1 MIDLTRRTGVSL
13 LAAVVGHLVLLSLQV
28 GTASGA
34 WVVQTFTMGAFSEVQ
49 RAVNRA
55 AGAARGLWSGYVD
68 LQAVRD
74 ENESL
79 RRELEAVRLRWQV
92 DRADARRVRG
102 LEALLGL
109 RARAGLPTV
118 GARIIAGDA
127 TPYFRTVTIDR
138 GWRDGV
144 RRDLAVLSPAGV
156 VGRIV
161 GNPGYRASQVQLLVD
176 RHAAAGA
183 FVERTRAPGL
193 VSGGVDDRLL
203 RMEYVSNLEA
213 VEVGD
218 AVVTS
223 GSDGIYPKGFAIG
236 DVTLVR
242 RGPGTYRTIHV
253 RPRVRFDDLDGVLVV
268 LPGSPPPASPPAA
281 AGGGE

>member
-1 MIDLTRRTGVSL
+1 MIDFTRRTGVSL

-34 WVVQTFTMGAFSEVQ
+34 WVVQTFTLGAFSEMQ
-49 RAVNRA
+49 RAVS
-55 AGAARGLWSGYVD
+55 GAAAAVGGLWNAYVD
-68 LQAVRD
+68 LQTVRT

-79 RRELEAVRLRWQV
+79 RRELDAVRLRWQV
-92 DRADARRVRG
+92 DRAGAQRVRG
-102 LEALLGL
+102 LEALLDL
-109 RARAGLPTV
+109 RASAGLPTV
-118 GARIIAGDA
+118 GARVIASDA

-161 GNPGYRASQVQLLVD
+161 GDPGYRASQVQLLID
-176 RHAAAGA
+176 RNAAAGA

-193 VSGGVDDRLL
+193 VSGDMDDRLL
-203 RMEYVSNLEA
+203 RMEYVSILEA

-218 AVVTS
+218 TVVTS
-223 GSDGIYPKGFAIG
+223 GSDGIYPKGFVIG

-242 RGPGTYRTIHV
+242 RGPGTYRTIRV

-268 LPGSPPPASPPAA
+268 LPGSPLPVSPAA

>member
-1 MIDLTRRTGVSL
+1 MIDFTRRTGVSL

-34 WVVQTFTMGAFSEVQ
+34 WVVQTFTLGAFSEMQ
-49 RAVNRA
+49 RAVS
-55 AGAARGLWSGYVD
+55 GAAAAVGGLWNAYVD
-68 LQAVRD
+68 LQTVRT

-79 RRELEAVRLRWQV
+79 RRELDAVRLRWQV
-92 DRADARRVRG
+92 DRAGAQRVRG

-109 RARAGLPTV
+109 RASAGLPTV
-118 GARIIAGDA
+118 GARVIASDA

-161 GNPGYRASQVQLLVD
+161 GDPGYRASQVQLLID
-176 RHAAAGA
+176 RNAAAGA

-193 VSGGVDDRLL
+193 VSGDMDDRLL
-203 RMEYVSNLEA
+203 RMEYVSILEA

-218 AVVTS
+218 TVVTS
-223 GSDGIYPKGFAIG
+223 GSDGIYPKGFVIG

-242 RGPGTYRTIHV
+242 RGPGTYRTIRV

-268 LPGSPPPASPPAA
+268 LPGSPLPVSPAA

>member
-1 MIDLTRRTGVSL
+1 MIDFTRRTGVSL

-34 WVVQTFTMGAFSEVQ
+34 WVVQTFTLGAFSEMQ
-49 RAVNRA
+49 RAVS
-55 AGAARGLWSGYVD
+55 GAAAAVGGLWNAYVD
-68 LQAVRD
+68 LQTVRT

-79 RRELEAVRLRWQV
+79 RRELDAVRLRWQV
-92 DRADARRVRG
+92 DRADAQRVRG

-109 RARAGLPTV
+109 RANAGLPTV
-118 GARIIAGDA
+118 GARVIASDA

-161 GNPGYRASQVQLLVD
+161 GDPGYRASQVQLLID
-176 RHAAAGA
+176 RNAAAGA

-193 VSGGVDDRLL
+193 VSGDMDDRLL
-203 RMEYVSNLEA
+203 RMEYVSILEA

-218 AVVTS
+218 TVVTS
-223 GSDGIYPKGFAIG
+223 GSDGIYPKGFVIG

-242 RGPGTYRTIHV
+242 RGPGTYRTIRV

-268 LPGSPPPASPPAA
+268 LPGSPLPVSPAA

>member
-1 MIDLTRRTGVSL
+1 MIDFTRRTGVSL

-34 WVVQTFTMGAFSEVQ
+34 WVVQTFTLGAFSEMQ
-49 RAVNRA
+49 RAVS
-55 AGAARGLWSGYVD
+55 GAAAAVGGLWNAYVD
-68 LQAVRD
+68 LQTVRT

-79 RRELEAVRLRWQV
+79 RRELDAVRLRWQV
-92 DRADARRVRG
+92 DRAGAQRVRG
-102 LEALLGL
+102 LEALLDL
-109 RARAGLPTV
+109 RANAGLPTV
-118 GARIIAGDA
+118 GARVIASDA

-161 GNPGYRASQVQLLVD
+161 GDPGYRASQVQLLID
-176 RHAAAGA
+176 RNAAAGA

-193 VSGGVDDRLL
+193 VSGDVDDRLL
-203 RMEYVSNLEA
+203 RMEYVSILEA

-218 AVVTS
+218 TVVTS
-223 GSDGIYPKGFAIG
+223 GSDGIYPKGFVIG

-242 RGPGTYRTIHV
+242 RGPGTYRTIRV

-268 LPGSPPPASPPAA
+268 LPGSPLPVSPAA

>member
-1 MIDLTRRTGVSL
+1 MIDFTRRTGVSL

-34 WVVQTFTMGAFSEVQ
+34 WVVQTFTLGAFSEMQ
-49 RAVNRA
+49 RAVS
-55 AGAARGLWSGYVD
+55 GAAAAVGGLWNAYVD
-68 LQAVRD
+68 LQTVRT

-79 RRELEAVRLRWQV
+79 RRELDAVRLRWQV
-92 DRADARRVRG
+92 DRADAQRVRS

-109 RARAGLPTV
+109 RANAGLPTV
-118 GARIIAGDA
+118 GARVIASDA

-161 GNPGYRASQVQLLVD
+161 GDPGYRASQVQLLID
-176 RHAAAGA
+176 RNAAAGA

-193 VSGGVDDRLL
+193 VSGDVDDRLL
-203 RMEYVSNLEA
+203 RMEYVSILEA

-218 AVVTS
+218 TVVTS
-223 GSDGIYPKGFAIG
+223 GSDGIYPKGFVIG

-242 RGPGTYRTIHV
+242 RGPGTYRTIRV

-268 LPGSPPPASPPAA
+268 LPGSPLPVSPAA

>member
-1 MIDLTRRTGVSL
+1 MIDFTRRTGVSL

-34 WVVQTFTMGAFSEVQ
+34 WVVQTFTLGAFSEMQ
-49 RAVNRA
+49 RVVS
-55 AGAARGLWSGYVD
+55 GAAAAVGGLWNAYVD
-68 LQAVRD
+68 LQTVRT
-74 ENESL
+74 ENEAL
-79 RRELEAVRLRWQV
+79 RRELDAVRLRWQV
-92 DRADARRVRG
+92 DRAGAQRVRG

-109 RARAGLPTV
+109 RASAGLPTV
-118 GARIIAGDA
+118 GARIIASDA

-161 GNPGYRASQVQLLVD
+161 GDPGYRASQVQLLID
-176 RHAAAGA
+176 RNAAAGA

-193 VSGGVDDRLL
+193 VSGDVDDRLL
-203 RMEYVSNLEA
+203 RMEYVSILEA

-218 AVVTS
+218 TVVTS
-223 GSDGIYPKGFAIG
+223 GSDGIYPKGFVIG

-242 RGPGTYRTIHV
+242 RGPGTYRTIRV

-268 LPGSPPPASPPAA
+268 LPGSPLPVSPAA